1 MLLNRDR
8 ANAIMDREGLDA
20 LVAVTDNNVYY
31 LSDYETDLLYDPPYI
46 ACAILPRRED
56 IEPCLVI
63 TEIDIPVIIQQP
75 TWMPDLRTYYFE
87 LFDKAFP
94 TQTFNK
100 DAPLTGE
107 DAIIYK
113 MVKELDNDNTV
124 GLFQAV
130 IPALREKGLT
140 KGKIGFDDT
149 RFAGFLGDVIKD
161 VHVVDAANLFVE
173 IRMVKTPA
181 EQAILREAARRNQ
194 KCIEK
199 AIGAVKEGVLWQD
212 VYTTYEMAVAEQ
224 QARVF
229 AVFNGAGRR
238 SAGAGRPN
246 RDYPIKRGD
255 MVCFDCMLKYKR
267 YMGDIQR
274 TVSVGEPPEKLA
286 RYWQALKLGVDEAY
300 AGIRPGVSTKE
311 IRDSAIETVRKA
323 GIPDFEVAFIHS
335 IGLDHL
341 EVPAIA
347 GGSLGLF
354 QLEKDMVINIDMEV
368 HEIGY
373 GGVFFEESMLI
384 TDNGAERLYSL
395 PRELIQV

>member
-1 MLLNRDR
+1 MLLNRER

-20 LVAVTDNNVYY
+20 LIAVTDNNVYY

-46 ACAILPRRED
+46 ACAILPRDES

-75 TWMPDLRTYYFE
+75 TWMPDLRVYFFE

-94 TQTFNK
+94 TQTFNR
-100 DAPLTGE
+100 DEALTGE
-107 DAIIYK
+107 DAEVRR
-113 MVKELDNDNTV
+113 MVKIIEDKGTV

-130 IPALREKGLT
+130 VPALKEKGLT
-140 KGKIGFDDT
+140 KGRIGFDDT
-149 RFAGFLGDVIKD
+149 RFPGFLGNLMDDVDI
-161 VHVVDAANLFVE
+161 VDATNLFVE

-181 EQAILREAARRNQ
+181 EQAIMRESARRNQ
-194 KCIEK
+194 ICIEK
-199 AIGAVKEGVLWQD
+199 AIAAVKPGVTWQE

-229 AVFNGAGRR
+229 AVFNGSGPR

-246 RDYPIKRGD
+246 RDYEIKQGD

-274 TVSVGEPPEKLA
+274 TVSVGEPTEKLA
-286 RYWQALKLGVDEAY
+286 RYWKALKTGVDEAY
-300 AGIRPGVSTKE
+300 GSIRPGMSTKD
-311 IRDSAIETVRKA
+311 IREAAVSTVRKA

-335 IGLDHL
+335 IGLEHL

-354 QLEKDMVINIDMEV
+354 QLEKDMIINVDMEV
-368 HEIGY
+368 HEIGF

-384 TDNGAERLYSL
+384 TENGAERLYSV
-395 PRELIQV
+395 PRDLIQV